1 MRELLTISLGNY
13 SNYINTHF
21 WNINLEIQKA
31 QETNNE
37 EFEDEIINKNSNNFS
52 NFSNSVLYNDKNQPR
67 SLIFDTGA
75 NFQNYQGR
83 NLKMTKKEK
92 EELIDKFKEQ
102 K

>member
-1 MRELLTISLGNY
+1 MRELLTLSLGNY

-21 WNINLEIQKA
+21 WNINLEIQKT
-31 QETNNE
+31 QEMNTE
-37 EFEDEIINKNSNNFS
+37 EFQDEIISKNNNFS

-92 EELIDKFKEQ
+92 EEVIQKFKGQ